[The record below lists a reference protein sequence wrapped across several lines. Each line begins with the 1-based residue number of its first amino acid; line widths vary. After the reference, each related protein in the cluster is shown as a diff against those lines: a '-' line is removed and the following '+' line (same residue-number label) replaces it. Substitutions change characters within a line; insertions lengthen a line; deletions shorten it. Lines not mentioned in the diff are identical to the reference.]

1 MVRIF
6 SLELKFSGVNLEN
19 INTGNYSVM
28 TSLIMLSVDC
38 VLYWILTWYF
48 TNVFPGEYGI
58 PKKFYFPFTKNYWTN
73 LFSSKVKR
81 DKKRPPIILM
91 DDEEEA
97 QMELAAKMHE
107 WDAYESDES
116 TFQPL
121 SEEMLQ
127 KRTVVIRDLKKQFD
141 SNGNQTVAVDG
152 LSLDF
157 VEGELFGFLGS
168 NGAGINSLQSCV
180 SSQYIT
186 PFNILEIP
194 CIHLPGTF

>member
-6 SLELKFSGVNLEN
+6 SLELKFTGVNLAN
-19 INTGNYSVM
+19 INSGDYSVM

-73 LFSSKVKR
+73 IFSSKVKR

-97 QMELAAKMHE
+97 QMELDAKMQE
-107 WDAYESDES
+107 WDSYELDES

-141 SNGNQTVAVDG
+141 ANGNQTVAVDG

-168 NGAGINSLQSCV
+168 NGAGILSLY
-180 SSQYIT
+180 SQVVHYIS
-186 PFNILEIP
+186 I
-194 CIHLPGTF
+194 